1 MVRMFASVLHF
12 ETRRMLRN
20 FPPLFFGLV
29 LPVMILAIFGGIYGN
44 DPSEQFGGQ
53 GTVDV
58 SVPAYAVIVLAVAGL
73 MSFPLGMVEY
83 RSRGFLKRL
92 RATPARPGAFLGA
105 QVVVNAVV
113 CLAGIAILIG
123 AAAVVYD
130 LRAPARPLAFVGLL
144 ALSAAAAFSLGLLIA
159 SVAATETAA
168 LVIAN
173 LIYFPMIFLTGAT
186 LPREIMPEAMLR
198 ISDALPLT
206 YAVRA
211 LQWAWLDRDS
221 GELTVSLLVLSG
233 TVAVASLVSL
243 RLFRWQ

>member
-1 MVRMFASVLHF
+1 MFASVLGF

-20 FPPLFFGLV
+20 FPPLFFALA

-44 DPSEQFGGQ
+44 DPSEQFDGQ

-58 SVPAYAVIVLAVAGL
+58 SVPAYLVLVLAVAGL

-92 RATPARPGAFLGA
+92 RATPARPGAFLAG
-105 QVVVNAVV
+105 QVVVNLVV
-113 CLAGIAILIG
+113 CLAGSALLIT
-123 AAAVVYD
+123 AAALAFD
-130 LRAPARPLAFVGLL
+130 LRAPAHPLWFAALL
-144 ALSAAAAFSLGLLIA
+144 VVSAGAAFSIGLLIA
-159 SVAATETAA
+159 SVAPTETAA

-173 LIYFPMIFLTGAT
+173 LVYFPMIFLTGAT

-198 ISDALPLT
+198 VSDALPMT

-221 GELTVSLLVLSG
+221 GELSLSLLVLGG
-233 TVAVASLVSL
+233 TIVVASGLSV